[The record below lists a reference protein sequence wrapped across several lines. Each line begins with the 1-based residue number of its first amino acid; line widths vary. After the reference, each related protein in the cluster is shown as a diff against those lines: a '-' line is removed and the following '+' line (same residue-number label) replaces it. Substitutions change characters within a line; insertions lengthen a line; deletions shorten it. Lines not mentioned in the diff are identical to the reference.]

1 MQEKWIISTQLTI
14 LLTDAARL
22 QHKNNQKTL
31 FLLEKKSCVKPP
43 VIPDEDAAFLQ
54 GKATESLKVKT
65 LTL

>member
-22 QHKNNQKTL
+22 QHKKQSSAKNTL

-54 GKATESLKVKT
+54 
-65 LTL
+65 